1 MKKKSTK
8 RFLRK
13 LHKGQRGQAMASYA
27 IITALL
33 LGTLLTMSMV
43 ILPEMM
49 DAMDSFTASM
59 YWCINA
65 PIP

>member
-1 MKKKSTK
+1 MRKKRRKFLK
-8 RFLRK
+8 RLCR
-13 LHKGQRGQAMASYA
+13 GRRGQAMASYA

-49 DAMDSFTASM
+49 DAFDSFTTSL

>member
-1 MKKKSTK
+1 MKKRNKK
-8 RFLRK
+8 LLRRLYK
-13 LHKGQRGQAMASYA
+13 AQRGQAMASYA

-49 DAMDSFTASM
+49 DAFDSFTTSM
-59 YWCINA
+59 YWCINS

>member
-1 MKKKSTK
+1 MKK
-8 RFLRK
+8 RK
-13 LHKGQRGQAMASYA
+13 KKMVMKLYRDQRGQAMASYA

-49 DAMDSFTASM
+49 DAFDSFTTSM
-59 YWCINA
+59 YWCINS